1 MIFVNFKNYPQT
13 QGEKG
18 LKLAR
23 ICQEVSQKT
32 KIPIT
37 PLVSPLLAL
46 EILKKLGPPVFLQ
59 HADNP
64 TPSTKTGYITLTQ
77 IKNLK
82 ITGTLLNHSEHRLSP
97 GETKNTATA
106 AQKLGLKTIVCLSSL
121 GQAQKWGR
129 HLKTD
134 YLVYEPLE
142 FIGSSTDSVSTR
154 RPEIIKKIADLV
166 SPLPLLVG
174 AGIRTPEDIKIAL
187 SLGAAGFLISSA
199 VVLAKNPSQK
209 LTTLA
214 KSLA

>member
-1 MIFVNFKNYPQT
+1 MKINKNPNHS
-13 QGEKG
+13 
-18 LKLAR
+18 KLCGIA
-23 ICQEVSQKT
+23 
-32 KIPIT
+32 
-37 PLVSPLLAL
+37 
-46 EILKKLGPPVFLQ
+46 
-59 HADNP
+59 
-64 TPSTKTGYITLTQ
+64 PSLSN
-77 IKNLK
+77 KNLS
-82 ITGTLLNHSEHRLSP
+82 IISSFLLILLFSSFVSSAGVSSPYWDKDGEGNENPLILSP

-199 VVLAKNPSQK
+199 VVLAKNPRQK